1 MIAAVI
7 PDRRVFRSGRD
18 FAAVGRRRE
27 KRGLEAAPGVRSS
40 SCWGWQPLPPS
51 HHVLEEKALQQRGRR
66 RLVDSVMSRCAL
78 RSNPPFGAPGKPPLA
93 AQQVAV
99 GQHFARQ
106 ILRVHPDERIF
117 GKRADIGPEYEGA
130 LAVAGRQRP
139 RVVRRRQTGILDI
152 GDFRRRNEVDIGA
165 QWRAAFGPTPQPPEH
180 PDAAGDGERGAE
192 RAHAAWGFLL
202 YYDEDV
208 HHTSIFILTLFA
220 DGRPAKRQGNR
231 VKESSFRDEACE
243 EVVVPCGGFALQAHG
258 AFCGG
263 ISHEVAR
270 YVFYRGE
277 VGGSV
282 ILTDAAFVVA
292 ENHVH
297 HPMAAILYRPM
308 IADEWAKNIRQQQ

>member
-27 KRGLEAAPGVRSS
+27 KRGLGAAPGVRSS
-40 SCWGWQPLPPS
+40 SCWGWQPLRPS

-220 DGRPAKRQGNR
+220 DGRPAKR
-231 VKESSFRDEACE
+231 CE
-243 EVVVPCGGFALQAHG
+243 VMTF
-258 AFCGG
+258 
-263 ISHEVAR
+263 SHIDAQHPVCPPIAASRCTRTDFDSCQPGTITNAR
-270 YVFYRGE
+270 
-277 VGGSV
+277 
-282 ILTDAAFVVA
+282 
-292 ENHVH
+292 
-297 HPMAAILYRPM
+297 
-308 IADEWAKNIRQQQ
+308 